1 MASIIWLDTHTPFPD
16 PAQAMP
22 EGLLA
27 AGTDLSVERLESA
40 YRQGIFP
47 WFNPGE
53 PVLWWSPDP
62 RMVLQTRALHLSH
75 SLAKKLRQIAR
86 REHEK
91 NPPVRIML
99 NTAFRQVIQG
109 CADTR
114 STQGGTWIVPAM
126 QQVYHDWHLAGRVHS
141 IETWIN
147 GTLAGGLYGVQLG
160 RFFFGE
166 SMFSRHTDASKIA
179 LVYLVRFLQAQ
190 GIEHIDCQQET
201 GHLHSLGARP
211 IPRSQFLGLLR
222 DTMTHPDLHWT
233 HGQLLHDGTLRPT
246 A

>member
-1 MASIIWLDTHTPFPD
+1 MIPWLESADAFP
-16 PAQAMP
+16 PLELALKEP
-22 EGLLA
+22 NGLLC
-27 AGTDLSVERLESA
+27 AGGDLSPQRLLLA

-47 WFNPGE
+47 WYCPGE
-53 PVLWWSPDP
+53 PILWWSPDP
-62 RMVLQTRALHLSH
+62 RMVLHTHRFRLHR
-75 SLAKKLRQIAR
+75 SLRKAIERFCR
-86 REHEK
+86 TPGCE
-91 NPPVRIML
+91 VRID
-99 NTAFRQVIQG
+99 TAFDAVIHA
-109 CADTR
+109 CAHAPR
-114 STQGGTWIVPAM
+114 PGQSGTWIVPAM
-126 QQVYHDWHLAGRVHS
+126 QQVYHDWHLAGRAHS